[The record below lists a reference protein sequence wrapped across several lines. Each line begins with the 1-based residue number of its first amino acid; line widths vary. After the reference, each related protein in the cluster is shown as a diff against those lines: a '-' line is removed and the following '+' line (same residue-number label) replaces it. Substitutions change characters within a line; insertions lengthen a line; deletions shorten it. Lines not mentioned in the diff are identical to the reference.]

1 VPPSVLDR
9 PGRGISIAAFF
20 FAATALW
27 VYPVA
32 CGAAALG
39 CAAYG
44 TWRGDRLG
52 RIALVVTVVCVVV
65 GSAVQRLPDSF
76 FS

>member
-1 VPPSVLDR
+1 MAPAVLER
-9 PGRGISIAAFF
+9 PGRGISIVALF

-27 VYPVA
+27 VYPVV
-32 CGAAALG
+32 CGGLGLG

-44 TWRGDRLG
+44 TWRGDRVG
-52 RIALVVTVVCVVV
+52 RIALVVTAICVVV
-65 GSAVQRLPDSF
+65 GVAVQRLPASF